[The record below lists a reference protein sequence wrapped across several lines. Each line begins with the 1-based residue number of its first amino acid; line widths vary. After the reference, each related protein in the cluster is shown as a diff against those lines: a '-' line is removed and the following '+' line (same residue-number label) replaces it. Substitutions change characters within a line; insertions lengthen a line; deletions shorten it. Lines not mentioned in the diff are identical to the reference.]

1 MDEEDD
7 GWSYSFPPST
17 EDITSVTVEAAAG
30 APHHSCS
37 PVEEARPHP
46 LIATAREDEAEA
58 TRSTNS
64 GVSSSR
70 IVPDVFFS
78 ALAKETVPGKPNLLN
93 GTRAGGE
100 VPFDIF
106 NGEPLAFSA
115 HIPATDNQNSTRRA
129 KQLSL
134 VIQPAFMLK
143 LAPADP
149 QTTRK
154 DANLIISRENAS
166 NALASTGDH
175 TGSPSSS
182 PALRSDFKNSMKMW
196 HQKTNEDDFLV
207 HSSDQASENEMI
219 ESASPKIIT
228 YRKTTHVRKV
238 SNSLKPEGY
247 EEKFDPK
254 LYVSEKYKNTG
265 YRYATMKRNIDF
277 HQLFKSI
284 DLTDRL
290 LDDFACAISREIL
303 LQGRVYITEQFLCFN
318 SNLLG
323 WVTSLT
329 IPYSEITRIDKK
341 STAGLFP
348 NGITVETKT
357 AKHTFASFLSRDA
370 TFDFMRAIWL
380 GCTGRDVSELDT
392 HPAESFDAEI
402 IKSSERRISNYIMSI
417 DEGDNVDVK
426 WNDEHF
432 DNLEEE
438 EPSGRITAYDNIESG
453 KLGEDPGFS
462 QPQIKTMRPGSTYKN
477 MGPDTHAPTKIPRAF
492 EGSEEEIEVVSDII
506 EAPLGAVFEI
516 LFGRE
521 NQTFHIKTLKDQ
533 GATEIT
539 KFGDFQNIDTETT
552 QAERSYTYQRPLGY
566 SIGPK
571 STKCCVREL
580 VEHLDFNDYVV
591 ILSITDTPDVPS
603 GGSFSVLTRYYLTW
617 ADENFTSIKIS
628 YHIKWIGRSWIK
640 SMVEKLTQSA
650 QSSVS
655 AKLVVDLKKEV
666 ELQTQYT
673 NSHSPQNSVQAG
685 HHLVRVP
692 SETQTSAL
700 ETITSSKITS
710 SSFRAH
716 VVFFLILLVIVSV
729 TFMLFLNIRTAKAIS
744 DFKLL
749 LVEQQRVLSMFV
761 KLATENNICF
771 HSNISPDEI
780 DQMMKFIEQVI

>member
-78 ALAKETVPGKPNLLN
+78 ASAKETVPGKPNSLN

-100 VPFDIF
+100 VPLDIF

-129 KQLSL
+129 KQSSL
-134 VIQPAFMLK
+134 VIQPAFMSK
-143 LAPADP
+143 SAPADP

-154 DANLIISRENAS
+154 DANSIISRENAS

-182 PALRSDFKNSMKMW
+182 PASRSDFKNSMKMW

-207 HSSDQASENEMI
+207 HSSDQASDNEMI

-329 IPYSEITRIDKK
+329 IPYSEITRID
-341 STAGLFP
+341 
-348 NGITVETKT
+348 
-357 AKHTFASFLSRDA
+357 
-370 TFDFMRAIWL
+370 
-380 GCTGRDVSELDT
+380 
-392 HPAESFDAEI
+392 
-402 IKSSERRISNYIMSI
+402 
-417 DEGDNVDVK
+417 
-426 WNDEHF
+426 
-432 DNLEEE
+432 
-438 EPSGRITAYDNIESG
+438 
-453 KLGEDPGFS
+453 
-462 QPQIKTMRPGSTYKN
+462 
-477 MGPDTHAPTKIPRAF
+477 
-492 EGSEEEIEVVSDII
+492 
-506 EAPLGAVFEI
+506 
-516 LFGRE
+516 
-521 NQTFHIKTLKDQ
+521 
-533 GATEIT
+533 
-539 KFGDFQNIDTETT
+539 
-552 QAERSYTYQRPLGY
+552 
-566 SIGPK
+566 
-571 STKCCVREL
+571 
-580 VEHLDFNDYVV
+580 
-591 ILSITDTPDVPS
+591 
-603 GGSFSVLTRYYLTW
+603 
-617 ADENFTSIKIS
+617 
-628 YHIKWIGRSWIK
+628 
-640 SMVEKLTQSA
+640 
-650 QSSVS
+650 
-655 AKLVVDLKKEV
+655 
-666 ELQTQYT
+666 
-673 NSHSPQNSVQAG
+673 
-685 HHLVRVP
+685 
-692 SETQTSAL
+692 
-700 ETITSSKITS
+700 
-710 SSFRAH
+710 
-716 VVFFLILLVIVSV
+716 
-729 TFMLFLNIRTAKAIS
+729 
-744 DFKLL
+744 
-749 LVEQQRVLSMFV
+749 
-761 KLATENNICF
+761 
-771 HSNISPDEI
+771 
-780 DQMMKFIEQVI
+780 